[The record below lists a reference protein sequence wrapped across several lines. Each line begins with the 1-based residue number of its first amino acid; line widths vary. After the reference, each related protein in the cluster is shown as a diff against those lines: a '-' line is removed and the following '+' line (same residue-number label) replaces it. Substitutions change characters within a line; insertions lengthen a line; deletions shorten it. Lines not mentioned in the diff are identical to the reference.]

1 MSVLRNLEAK
11 LGGLVE
17 GAFSRAFK
25 SSVQPVELAHKLAK
39 EMEESQMVSV
49 SRVYVPNHYRVFLS
63 PEDREQFSSYE
74 PALRKELSDY
84 LLEHAR
90 HEGLALTSRPQ
101 VEFMTDERLE
111 LGEFGI
117 QAQLLSPPEEAEE
130 VEPAGPDMAPPAGDF
145 GHTMVYLP
153 DRAARKLEAPASR
166 AQALLVGEGRRS
178 VLSGE
183 RVLIGRSRE
192 CDVVLSDPNISR
204 RHAEVRRD
212 GGGWAVVDLGS
223 TNGIKVNGRRGAH
236 PPLEPGDRIARGL
249 TELPFEL
256 EKGPP
261 RWTSR
266 SRSRSS
272 SASWPCSTCS

>member
-25 SSVQPVELAHKLAK
+25 SSVQPVELAHKLAR

-63 PEDREQFSSYE
+63 PEDREQFASYE

-90 HEGLALTSRPQ
+90 QEGLALTSRPQ

-117 QAQLLSPPEEAEE
+117 QAQLLEAEADE
-130 VEPAGPDMAPPAGDF
+130 EPVGADAAPSAGDF
-145 GHTMVYLP
+145 GHTMVYSP
-153 DRAARKLEAPASR
+153 DRAARKLEAPTSR

-192 CDVVLSDPNISR
+192 CDVVLSDPNTSR

-212 GGGWAVVDLGS
+212 GEGWTVVDLGS
-223 TNGIKVNGRRGAH
+223 TNGIKVNGRRVDQAA
-236 PPLEPGDRIARGL
+236 LEPGDRITLGL
-249 TELPFEL
+249 TELTFEL
-256 EKGPP
+256 D
-261 RWTSR
+261 
-266 SRSRSS
+266 
-272 SASWPCSTCS
+272 